1 MTFNS
6 FSFWLVFP
14 IIFGIY
20 WLIPSKYNQGRKMF
34 LLVASYVLYMNYK
47 PAFALVLLGVTLVTY
62 WGGQFLSLELSN
74 VFPIS

>member
-6 FSFWLVFP
+6 FAFWLVFP

-20 WLIPSKYNQGRKMF
+20 WLIPSKYNQWRKLF

-47 PAFALVLLGVTLVTY
+47 PAFALGKRP
-62 WGGQFLSLELSN
+62 F
-74 VFPIS
+74 